1 MVDEMLSERPSQIN
15 QSSAVISILPEW
27 LSELI
32 VQRKYSDNTVTAY
45 KRDVNDFINFVQDHL
60 GVEVVTI
67 GDLSGLKTHDF
78 RSWLS
83 RRVNDQKSA
92 RYNAR
97 AMSSIKSLF
106 NFLARRNL
114 LELRAISC
122 IRRPKLPALLPKPI
136 DEKVILDFLNLPYF
150 FEKDLLWVT
159 NRDRALYTLLY
170 CTGLRISE
178 ALAIKTA
185 DLAQEMN
192 ILGKGK
198 KNRMIVILPIAL
210 ERIKTYI
217 NSCPHD
223 LKKGYLFV
231 GISGKKLQAS
241 YIGNRFEKLRMMYNL
256 PDHASA
262 HAFRHSFAT
271 HMLNHGADLRT
282 VQDLLGHESLSST
295 QIYTNVDDYNLLKVY
310 EKTHPLEN

>member
-15 QSSAVISILPEW
+15 QNSAVISVLPEW

-45 KRDVNDFINFVQDHL
+45 KRDVNDFINFVQNHL

-67 GDLSGLKTHDF
+67 GDLSSLKTHDF

-83 RRVNDQKSA
+83 RRINDQKSA

-106 NFLARRNL
+106 NFLARRNF

-150 FEKDLLWVT
+150 FEKDLQWVT

-210 ERIKTYI
+210 ERIQTYI

-231 GISGKKLQAS
+231 GVSGKKLQAS
-241 YIGNRFEKLRMMYNL
+241 YIGNRFEKLRMIYNL